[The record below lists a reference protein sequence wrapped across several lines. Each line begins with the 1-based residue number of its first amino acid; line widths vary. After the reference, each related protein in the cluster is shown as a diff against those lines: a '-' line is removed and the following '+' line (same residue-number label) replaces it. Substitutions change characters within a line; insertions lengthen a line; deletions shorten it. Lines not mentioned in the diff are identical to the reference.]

1 MPRFLHTADW
11 QIGRTYRFFEPDDA
25 AALAEARIGSV
36 KRLAALA
43 NEHECDA
50 VLVAGDVFDMQSV
63 SERLIRQT
71 FNAMAA
77 FTGPWV
83 LLPGNHDAALAE
95 SVWARIE
102 RLSILPS
109 NVHLALTAEP
119 LLLTEQGLAILPAP
133 LTQRHTFD
141 DLTEWFDK
149 AQTPTD
155 LVRVGLA
162 HGAVQGVLAESIDSA
177 NPISSDRPERAKL
190 SYLALGDWH
199 GTKQISPR
207 IWYSGTPEP
216 ERFVKNNPGNALLV
230 EIPSPVADPQVT
242 ILKTVQHHWYQLNP
256 TLAIESDLQMLQQ
269 TLQQL
274 PAQSV
279 VQIELSGSISLN
291 GEEQL
296 EAILQEAKALHR
308 ALVYNRSE
316 LQLQPTDDDIAAL
329 HADGYL
335 AEVITQLREPDAHI
349 NTDTANEALRILA
362 ELLRHRSHT
371 EEH

>member
-11 QIGRTYRFFEPDDA
+11 QIGRTYRFFDPDDA
-25 AALAEARIGSV
+25 AALAEARIDSV
-36 KRLAALA
+36 KRLASLA
-43 NEHECDA
+43 NEHKCDA

-95 SVWARIE
+95 SVWTRIE
-102 RLSILPS
+102 RLSILPA
-109 NVHLALTAEP
+109 NVHLALTPEP

-133 LTQRHTFD
+133 LTQRHAFD
-141 DLTEWFDK
+141 DLTAWFDK
-149 AQTPTD
+149 AETPAG
-155 LVRVGLA
+155 LLRIGLA

-177 NPISSDRPERAKL
+177 NPISPDRPERAQL
-190 SYLALGDWH
+190 DYLALGDWH

-207 IWYSGTPEP
+207 IWYSGTSEP
-216 ERFVKNNPGNALLV
+216 ERFVNNNPGNALLV
-230 EIPSPVADPQVT
+230 DIPAPAAAPQVT
-242 ILKTVQHHWYQLNP
+242 ILETAQHHWHVLNT
-256 TLAIESDLQMLQQ
+256 TLTVESDLQVLQQ

-279 VQIELSGSISLN
+279 VQIELNGSISLN

-296 EAILQEAKALHR
+296 EAILQEGMARHR
-308 ALVYNRSE
+308 ALVCNRSE

-335 AEVITQLREPDAHI
+335 AEVVLQLRDE
-349 NTDTANEALRILA
+349 NTNIDTNTANDALRILA
-362 ELLRHRSHT
+362 ELLRNRAYT